1 MIVLGSTG
9 SIGTNTLKIARK
21 YDLDIEVLVAGNN
34 YKLLNRQ
41 IKEFNP
47 KYVVVKDK
55 ETAKKIDFKSV
66 LYGEEAILEVLE
78 KAKSNLV
85 VNALVGEAGL
95 KPTLKAQE
103 LNKKIALAN
112 KESLVIAGKFIDISK
127 ITPIDSEHFGLWYL
141 LNGKEERS
149 RKEGKLSTQHSTLK
163 THNYSSTHSPIN
175 SFTHQ
180 LIHSST
186 HSSISPFTK
195 LYITA
200 SGGAL
205 RDWEIDK
212 IKKATLKDVLK
223 HPNWSMGVK
232 ITVDSATMVNKLFEL
247 LEARWLF
254 DTINIDAFIETKSV
268 IHALVEWR
276 DGSTTAHI
284 SKTDMKLPIAY
295 AVLEKEQRILEPVNL
310 LEIGSLEFRKIDAKR
325 YPVWEI
331 KDTLLNKPDLGIVI
345 NTANEYAIDKFL
357 KEEINF
363 LDISKTILKAVKKF
377 ENIEISSI
385 EDIFEIK
392 KEVLK
397 YLKGKI

>member
-1 MIVLGSTG
+1 MIILGSTG
-9 SIGTNTLKIARK
+9 SIGTNTLEIARR
-21 YDLDIEVLVAGNN
+21 YNLDIEVLVAGNN
-34 YKLLNRQ
+34 YELLNKQ
-41 IKEFNP
+41 IKEFKP

-55 ETAKKIDFKSV
+55 QTAKKIDFDGV
-66 LYGEEAILEVLE
+66 LWGEEAILEVLE
-78 KAKSNLV
+78 KAGSNFV

-112 KESLVIAGKFIDISK
+112 KESLVIAGKFIDTSK

-141 LNGKEERS
+141 LNEKWKMENEIYLNQNS
-149 RKEGKLSTQHSTLK
+149 KLKTKNSTLSTS
-163 THNYSSTHSPIN
+163 NPSTHS
-175 SFTHQ
+175 
-180 LIHSST
+180 L
-186 HSSISPFTK
+186 ISPFIK

-205 RDWEIDK
+205 RDWPIDK
-212 IKKATLKDVLK
+212 IENASLKDVLK

-232 ITVDSATMVNKLFEL
+232 ITIDSASMVNKLFEL

-254 DTINIDAFIETKSV
+254 DTVNIDAFIETKSV

-295 AVLEKEQRILEPVNL
+295 AVLEKVEDKILEPLNL
-310 LEIGSLEFRKIDAKR
+310 LEIGSLEFRKIDKQR

-331 KDTLLNKPDLGIVI
+331 KDLVLNKPDLGIVI

-357 KEEINF
+357 KEEISF
-363 LDISKTILKAVKKF
+363 IDIGKTILKAVKKF
-377 ENIEISSI
+377 ENIKLNSVD
-385 EDIFEIK
+385 DIFESK
-392 KEVLK
+392 KEVIN
-397 YLKGKI
+397 YLKGEN

>member
-1 MIVLGSTG
+1 MIILGSTG
-9 SIGTNTLKIARK
+9 SIGTNTLEIARR
-21 YDLDIEVLVAGNN
+21 YNLDIEVLVAGNN
-34 YKLLNRQ
+34 YELLNKQ
-41 IKEFNP
+41 IKEFKP

-55 ETAKKIDFKSV
+55 QTAKKIDFDGV
-66 LYGEEAILEVLE
+66 LWGEEAILEVLE
-78 KAKSNLV
+78 KAGSNFV

-112 KESLVIAGKFIDISK
+112 KESLVIAGKFINTSN

-141 LNGKEERS
+141 LNEKWKMENENYLNQNS
-149 RKEGKLSTQHSTLK
+149 KLKTKNSTLSTS
-163 THNYSSTHSPIN
+163 NPSTHP
-175 SFTHQ
+175 
-180 LIHSST
+180 L
-186 HSSISPFTK
+186 ISPFIK

-205 RDWEIDK
+205 RDWPIDK
-212 IKKATLKDVLK
+212 IENASLKDVLK

-232 ITVDSATMVNKLFEL
+232 ITIDSASMVNKLFEL

-254 DTINIDAFIETKSV
+254 DTVNIDAFIETKSV

-295 AVLEKEQRILEPVNL
+295 AVLEKVEDKILEPLNL
-310 LEIGSLEFRKIDAKR
+310 LEIGSLEFRKIDKKR

-331 KDTLLNKPDLGIVI
+331 KDLVLNKPDLGIVI

-357 KEEINF
+357 KEEISF
-363 LDISKTILKAVKKF
+363 IDIGKTILKAVKKF
-377 ENIEISSI
+377 ENIKLNSVD
-385 EDIFEIK
+385 DIFESK
-392 KEVLK
+392 KEVIN
-397 YLKGKI
+397 YLKGEN